1 MNYNSINKYI
11 EKLNKVNLNT
21 LSITEL
27 FALKLEYLYLCS
39 GMSQLN
45 FACHIKINYSY
56 FNDLIRGRKHITLT
70 KIDIICKSLNITPIE
85 MFNFEILHQ
94 IKQTK
99 KFITYK

>member
-1 MNYNSINKYI
+1 MNYNNINKYI
-11 EKLNKVNLNT
+11 EKLNIIDLT
-21 LSITEL
+21 SLSLAQL

-70 KIDIICKSLNITPIE
+70 KIDTICKSLNITPIE
-85 MFNFEILHQ
+85 MFNFNILHQ
-94 IKQTK
+94 IKKTQ
-99 KFITYK
+99 KFISYK